1 MPHSMQNKGKV
12 EGHKLEIQGI
22 LGALN
27 VLGSNINELS
37 PTLAP
42 IYSLGTATTTV
53 SESGT
58 LLVPPANF
66 VLSTEY
72 SPALSPFS
80 STSTL

>member
-1 MPHSMQNKGKV
+1 MPHTMQNKGKV

-27 VLGSNINELS
+27 ASGSNVNECS

-42 IYSLGTATTTV
+42 IYSLGTATTAV

-58 LLVPPANF
+58 FLVP
-66 VLSTEY
+66 LR
-72 SPALSPFS
+72 
-80 STSTL
+80 